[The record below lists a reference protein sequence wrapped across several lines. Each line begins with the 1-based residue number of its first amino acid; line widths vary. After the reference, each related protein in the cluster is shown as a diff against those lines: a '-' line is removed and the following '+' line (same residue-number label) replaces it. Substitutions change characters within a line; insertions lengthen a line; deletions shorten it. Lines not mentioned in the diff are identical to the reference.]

1 MTVAPAASA
10 SAPYATGTVRSL
22 DASASRTIDLA
33 ALVGRA
39 NLRQLTFGP
48 NQQNSKQARHIEF
61 GPRWRCLRQVHIGA
75 NEAVAALELA
85 EEFAAD
91 LATYRLHPALLDAAT
106 GSAMFTIP
114 GYGETDALYV
124 PVSYRSIRVY
134 GDLPRR
140 VWCHIRW
147 PESNHAEKEIVTFDL
162 TLADERGLVIAE
174 IQEFTLRRLRDT
186 TILAGASAQT
196 PATAGAAISSAAGV
210 EAFDAI
216 LAGPSLAQILAVPSG
231 LSLDEP
237 LAAPRTARASA
248 TASNGVPRDE
258 VEQALAQW
266 WQELL
271 GLDHVSI
278 HDDFFQLG
286 GHSLV
291 AVRLLTR
298 IEKEFHQTVP
308 LHAFFEN
315 NTISDLAELVR
326 HSEPDRL
333 PTVTPLNNKG
343 SGPAIYCLHSIGG
356 DLAVF
361 RHLVRALGPEI
372 NFYGIQAHP
381 EKVSPD
387 FAGSVERVAAFYVSE
402 LLAFQ
407 PQGPYILAGASLGS
421 TVALEM
427 AQQLEASG
435 HRVELLISI
444 DGSPQNTGYET
455 RHWNPL
461 YYWKLAR
468 NVPLWISDDLLDHF
482 SWKEFGPRVWRRATA
497 TAKRALSAALGRGNG
512 AVYELEGF
520 MDLVAHSETRADFMR
535 TLYTSFKNYV
545 AKPYHGRVL
554 LYQSRTEPLT
564 HLFEVDRTWRGIA
577 PNVEVVRVPGTHT
590 SLIQP
595 PHVEVIARDLKR
607 RLAALRETGKTEE
620 LTRQPA

>member
-1 MTVAPAASA
+1 M
-10 SAPYATGTVRSL
+10 
-22 DASASRTIDLA
+22 
-33 ALVGRA
+33 
-39 NLRQLTFGP
+39 
-48 NQQNSKQARHIEF
+48 
-61 GPRWRCLRQVHIGA
+61 HIGA
-75 NEAVAALELA
+75 SEAVSSLELA
-85 EEFAAD
+85 EQYAPD
-91 LATYRLHPALLDAAT
+91 LVTYRFHPALLDAAT
-106 GSAMFTIP
+106 GSALFTIP
-114 GYGETDALYV
+114 GYDQSDALYV

-134 GDLPRR
+134 GGLPRR

-186 TILAGASAQT
+186 TVLAGGTAQT
-196 PATAGAAISSAAGV
+196 PAAAGAAISSAAGV
-210 EAFDAI
+210 AAFDAI
-216 LAGPSLAQILAVPSG
+216 LAGPPLAQILAVPSG
-231 LSLDEP
+231 LRFDEP
-237 LAAPRTARASA
+237 LPAPRTARPSA
-248 TASNGVPRDE
+248 LPVPSNGIPRDP

-271 GLDHVSI
+271 GLDHVSV
-278 HDDFFQLG
+278 HEDFFQLG

-298 IEKEFHQTVP
+298 IEKEFHQAIP

-315 NTISDLAELVR
+315 STISALAELVR
-326 HSEPDRL
+326 HSEPDRF
-333 PTVTPLNNKG
+333 PTVIPLNGKG
-343 SGPAIYCLHSIGG
+343 SRPAIYCLHSMGG

-435 HRVELLISI
+435 HKVELLISI

-455 RHWNPL
+455 SHWNPH

-468 NVPLWISDDLLDHF
+468 NVPLWITDDLLDHF
-482 SWKEFGPRVWRRATA
+482 SWTEFGPRVWRRATA
-497 TAKRALSAALGRGNG
+497 TAKRALSAALGRQNG
-512 AVYELEGF
+512 AAYELEGF
-520 MDLVAHSETRADFMR
+520 MNLVALSGKRADFMR

-564 HLFEVDRTWRGIA
+564 HLFEVDRTWSGIA

-595 PHVEVIARDLKR
+595 PHVQVLARDLKR
-607 RLAALRETGKTEE
+607 RLAALRETGKAEE
-620 LTRQPA
+620 LTRQAV